1 MSFQNY
7 TTSYGK
13 IIPEKVLIN
22 ICLFL
27 SPVAGRLKGQPVFRN
42 TYPGLG
48 QPKTQEEN
56 TIHWYKK
63 REKEV

>member
-1 MSFQNY
+1 M
-7 TTSYGK
+7 GK
-13 IIPEKVLIN
+13 LFLKKYQLLVLSSWY

-27 SPVAGRLKGQPVFRN
+27 SPIAGRLKGQPVFRN